1 MASKLRDLIKA
12 VRNAKTAADER
23 SVIAKECAA
32 IRAAFREEDLDTR
45 HRNVAKLLYIHMLGY
60 PTHFGQMECLKLI
73 ASPSYN
79 DKRIGYLG
87 LMLLLDER
95 QEVLMLATH
104 SLKSDLNHANQY
116 VVGLA
121 LCAVANISSP
131 EIARDASSDVQKLLG
146 SSNPYLRK
154 KAALAAVRI
163 VRKVPEALENFVPR
177 VKSLLTER
185 NHGVLLTAVTLIISL
200 CEVSAPEHDGVI
212 DLFRKLVPSL
222 VRILKN
228 LVMSGYAPE
237 HDVQGITDPFL
248 QVKVLQLLRILGH
261 GNAEA
266 SDAMNEILAQV
277 ATNTE
282 SLRNVGNAILYECVQ
297 TIMSIEAE
305 AGLRVLAINI
315 LGRFLLNRDNNIRYV
330 ALNTLAKVVGRDS
343 AAVQRHRATIVDC
356 LKDSDVS
363 IRRRALEL
371 IYVLVNAD
379 NVRPLVREMTN
390 FLTVADHELR
400 PDLTAKICAVAE
412 RFAPTAKWRVDT
424 VLRVMALPGHHI
436 SERIQASLIGLI
448 AATPELH
455 AYAVGKL
462 YLALANDP
470 KQQALVQV
478 AVWCVGEFGDLL
490 VAAPVPVKKHD
501 PVTVTEDDV
510 ISMFEKVLRSVITEP
525 KTKELVLTA
534 LMKLTTRFQSSNIA
548 RIEALIGQFR
558 THINVELQQRSCEYV
573 SIFGRSDSSSLRGA
587 LLERM
592 PAAEGGAFADAE
604 GSEQAAEVVTAQSI
618 ISSLSA
624 TATNSAHDPLD
635 IMKQLFGDLPSDA
648 GAART
653 EVTAVA
659 PPPAAAAGPSLL
671 DILTESPPPSLAG
684 PSLIDVLNGP
694 TPVSPSLPGL
704 MGAASPYPQI
714 TALSKNGL
722 SIVFGFSKPSGH
734 TSDTVVLTS
743 TTTNATPTPISD
755 FELQAAVPKYITLTL
770 GSPSGTVV
778 PPHGSGAVTQ
788 QITLHNSLYGQ
799 KPLMLKIRVEY
810 NIGGTKVVDTATVS
824 AFPPGL

>member
-1 MASKLRDLIKA
+1 MAQKLRDLIKA
-12 VRNAKTAADER
+12 VRNCKTAADER

-32 IRAAFREEDLDTR
+32 IRAAFREEDAETR

-73 ASPSYN
+73 ASPSYP

-104 SLKSDLNHANQY
+104 SLKSDLNHANHY
-116 VVGLA
+116 IVGLA

-131 EIARDASSDVQKLLG
+131 EIARDASSDVQKLLS

-163 VRKVPEALENFVPR
+163 IRKVPEAVENFVPR

-185 NHGVLLTAVTLIISL
+185 NHGVLLTAVTLILSL
-200 CEVSAPEHDGVI
+200 CEAEPATI

-248 QVKVLQLLRILGH
+248 QVKVLQLLCILGK

-400 PDLTAKICAVAE
+400 PDLTAKICAVADKY
-412 RFAPTAKWRVDT
+412 APTKKWQIDT
-424 VLRVMALPGHHI
+424 VLRVMALPGNHV
-436 SERIQASLIGLI
+436 SEKIQSSLIQLI
-448 AATPELH
+448 AATPDLH

-462 YLALANDP
+462 YLALANEP

-478 AVWCVGEFGDLL
+478 AVWCIGEFGDLL
-490 VAAPVPVKKHD
+490 VAAPVVVKKKD
-501 PVTVTEDDV
+501 PVTVSEDDV
-510 ISMFEKVLRSVITEP
+510 VSLLEKVLRNVITEP
-525 KTKELVLTA
+525 KTKEFVITA
-534 LMKLTTRFQSSNIA
+534 LMKLTTRFQSTAGRVQSL
-548 RIEALIGQFR
+548 IEQFR
-558 THINVELQQRSCEYV
+558 SHINVELQQRSCEY
-573 SIFGRSDSSSLRGA
+573 SNIFARPDSESLRVA

-592 PAAEGGAFADAE
+592 PAAEDLEDE
-604 GSEQAAEVVTAQSI
+604 GSEQAAEVVSAQSLVSI
-618 ISSLSA
+618 GSGP
-624 TATNSAHDPLD
+624 THVGNGTNGGGDSFD
-635 IMKQLFGDLPSDA
+635 IMKQLFGDLPA
-648 GAART
+648 PTTAAATGSLAATTGTR
-653 EVTAVA
+653 
-659 PPPAAAAGPSLL
+659 PAAAAGPSLL
-671 DILTESPPPSLAG
+671 DILTEAPPPSLG
-684 PSLIDVLNGP
+684 GSLLDVLN
-694 TPVSPSLPGL
+694 SPSPLPAGPAL
-704 MGAASPYPQI
+704 SLGSYPSL
-714 TALSKNGL
+714 TALAKNGL
-722 SIVFGFSKPSGH
+722 SIVFTFSKPGGQS
-734 TSDTVVLTS
+734 SDTVILTS
-743 TTTNATPTPISD
+743 TTTNSTPTPIVD

-770 GSPSGTVV
+770 GSPSGTSV
-778 PPHGSGAVTQ
+778 PPHGSGAITQ
-788 QITLHNSLYGQ
+788 QITLQNSLHGQ

-810 NIGGTKVVDTATVS
+810 SIGGTKVVDTATVS
-824 AFPPGL
+824 TFPPGL

>member
-1 MASKLRDLIKA
+1 M
-12 VRNAKTAADER
+12 RNCKTAADER

-32 IRAAFREEDLDTR
+32 IRAAFREEDSETR

-163 VRKVPEALENFVPR
+163 VRKVPEAIENFVPR

-200 CEVSAPEHDGVI
+200 CEASPPDAGVI
-212 DLFRKLVPSL
+212 DLFRKLVPAL

-248 QVKVLQLLRILGH
+248 QVKVLQLLRLLGR
-261 GNAEA
+261 GNTEA

-371 IYVLVNAD
+371 IYVLVNAE

-412 RFAPTAKWRVDT
+412 RYAPTAKWRVDT

-436 SERIQASLIGLI
+436 SERIQSSLIGLI

-462 YLALANDP
+462 YLALANEP

-478 AVWCVGEFGDLL
+478 AVWCLGEFGDLL
-490 VAAPVPVKKHD
+490 VAAPVVVKKHD
-501 PVTVTEDDV
+501 PIAVSEDDV
-510 ISMFEKVLRSVITEP
+510 VSLLEKVLRNVVTEP
-525 KTKELVLTA
+525 KTKEFVLTA
-534 LMKLTTRFQSSNIA
+534 LMKLTTRFHSNTE
-548 RIEALIGQFR
+548 RIESLIGQFR
-558 THINVELQQRSCEYV
+558 SHINVELQQRSCEYAN
-573 SIFGRSDSSSLRGA
+573 IFARPDSSSLRGA

-592 PAAEGGAFADAE
+592 PAAEGDTDAE
-604 GSEQAAEVVTAQSI
+604 GSEQAAEVVTAQSL
-618 ISSLSA
+618 ISLAPSA
-624 TATNSAHDPLD
+624 ATNGAHDPLD
-635 IMKQLFGDLPSDA
+635 IMKQFFGDLPSSSVPV
-648 GAART
+648 AAPSGPTTR
-653 EVTAVA
+653 
-659 PPPAAAAGPSLL
+659 PPAAATGPSLL
-671 DILTESPPPSLAG
+671 DILTEAPPPSLSG
-684 PSLIDVLNGP
+684 PSLLDVLNGP
-694 TPVSPSLPGL
+694 SLAP
-704 MGAASPYPQI
+704 ASPVMSPGAYPPL
-714 TALSKNGL
+714 TALAKNGL
-722 SIVFGFSKPSGH
+722 SIVFGFSKPGGH
-734 TSDTVVLTS
+734 ASDTVVLTS
-743 TTTNATPTPISD
+743 TTTNSTPTPITG

-770 GSPSGTVV
+770 GSPSGTEV
-778 PPHGSGAVTQ
+778 PPHGHGAVTQ
-788 QITLHNSLYGQ
+788 QITLHNSLHGQ

-810 NIGGTKVVDTATVS
+810 SIGGTKVVDTATVS